1 MSAIIVHPPQ
11 LKDIRGLSVAEL
23 TSAMVLRGEKPF
35 RAKQVYEWLWKKG
48 ARNFDEMTNLSLK
61 LRDSLKEQF
70 SFPVMTEDKV
80 QRSADGTIKNRF
92 RLHDG
97 HLIESVLIPVEDGD
111 RFTVCVSS
119 QVGCSLSCTFCATGR
134 MKRLRNLTAA
144 EIYDQVYLVN
154 EQCLETY
161 GKPLTNI
168 VYMGMGEPLL
178 AFREV
183 VQSIDRITS
192 HTGLHMAPRRL
203 TVSTAGIAKMITKL
217 ADEDT
222 KVNLAI
228 SLHAADDTK
237 RNEIMPI
244 NESNNLEVLVAS
256 LKYFY
261 EKTKKRIGIEYITF
275 QDFNDTPADAE
286 NLYRICREFPSM
298 VNIIEYNP
306 IDNAPFRKSTAHRI
320 DDFAT
325 YLRDRGVM
333 VTVRRSRGKDID
345 AACGQLANKE

>member
-1 MSAIIVHPPQ
+1 MSTSTATK
-11 LKDIRGLSVAEL
+11 LTDIRSLSLEQL
-23 TSAMVLRGEKPF
+23 TSALVLMGERPF

-48 ARNFDEMTNLSLK
+48 ARNFDEMTNISLSL
-61 LRDSLKEQF
+61 REQLKTQF
-70 SFPVMTEDKV
+70 SFPVMTLDKQ
-80 QRSADGTIKNRF
+80 QRSLDGTIKNRF
-92 RLHDG
+92 RLYDG
-97 HLIESVLIPVEDGD
+97 HLIESVLIPVESDD

-119 QVGCSLSCTFCATGR
+119 QVGCSLTCTFCATGR

-144 EIYDQVYLVN
+144 EIYDQVFLVN
-154 EQCLETY
+154 EQCLEVY

-178 AFREV
+178 AFNSV
-183 VQSIDRITS
+183 VGSIDRITS

-203 TVSTAGIAKMITKL
+203 TVSTAGIAKMIRKL

-222 KVNLAI
+222 KVNLAL
-228 SLHAADDTK
+228 SLHAADDKK

-244 NESNNLEVLVAS
+244 NETNNLEVIMDS
-256 LKYFY
+256 LEYFY
-261 EKTKKRIGIEYITF
+261 AKTKKRIGYEYITF
-275 QDFNDTPADAE
+275 QDFNDTLEDAE
-286 NLYRICREFPSM
+286 RLYHLCKRVPCM

-306 IDNAPFRKSTAHRI
+306 IDNAPFRKSTEHRI

-325 YLRDRGVM
+325 YLRDRGIM

-345 AACGQLANKE
+345 AACGQLANKG